1 MSLNDW
7 VQYVIEGFPVGCI
20 YGLVAIGLVLTYK
33 TSGVFNLA
41 FGAQAFMSAAIMY
54 ELKQGGMLGLPAMD
68 AWLAFVIAVFIVS
81 PLFGLLLDRALFRY
95 MRNSSWVVKL
105 VSSLG
110 LFVALPEIVKALIS
124 GVQPQFNAPSVANL
138 IGMTDLAGNLVTQA
152 SWSFTT
158 AAPPAGAT
166 LNPVEDAYVDQ
177 RKATPG
183 AK

>member
-1 MSLNDW
+1 MSLSDW
-7 VQYVIEGFPVGCI
+7 VQYIIEGFPVGCI

-54 ELKQGGMLGLPAMD
+54 ELSQRGWPH
-68 AWLAFVIAVFIVS
+68 WLAFVVAVFIVS

-110 LFVALPEIVKALIS
+110 LFVALPEIIKAVIS
-124 GVQPQFNAPSVANL
+124 GVQPQFNAPSVADM
-138 IGMTDLAGNLVTQA
+138 IGITDLAGDDKV
-152 SWSFTT
+152 FKF
-158 AAPPAGAT
+158 G
-166 LNPVEDAYVDQ
+166 DYVV
-177 RKATPG
+177 
-183 AK
+183 